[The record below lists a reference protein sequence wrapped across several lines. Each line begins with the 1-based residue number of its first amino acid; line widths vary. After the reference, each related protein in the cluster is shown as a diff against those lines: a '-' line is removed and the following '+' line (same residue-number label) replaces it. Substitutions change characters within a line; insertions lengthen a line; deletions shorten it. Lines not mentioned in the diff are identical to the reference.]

1 MRERPVGIG
10 RPTTRRT
17 HDFHDL
23 RWIQPRK
30 EKSMITH
37 TIQSFAVTLSDAGYG
52 SYVIV
57 DLAKATP
64 DAVIPAGLPHG
75 VGDIVG
81 GERTAIE
88 FPADDDMAYVGA
100 NAYREIV
107 DACRSHQ
114 GVLRGSIALI
124 EGGEVESTSIG

>member
-1 MRERPVGIG
+1 
-10 RPTTRRT
+10 
-17 HDFHDL
+17 
-23 RWIQPRK
+23 
-30 EKSMITH
+30 MITQ
-37 TIQSFAVTLSDAGYG
+37 TIQSFAITLSDAGYG
-52 SYVIV
+52 GYVIV

-64 DAVIPAGLPHG
+64 DAVVPAGLPHR
-75 VGDIVG
+75 VGDMVG

-88 FPADDDMAYVGA
+88 FMADEDDAA

-107 DACRSHQ
+107 ETCRSHQ